1 MTYHRSMM
9 PGQQW
14 VTVRKCNCEGGLYRK
29 TMSGVGPIM
38 PMQQSPALVNRAKQ
52 VVSALTGF
60 GRG

>member
-14 VTVRKCNCEGGLYRK
+14 VTVRKCNCEGGLYRR

-38 PMQQSPALVNRAKQ
+38 PMARERKWRLWR
-52 VVSALTGF
+52 
-60 GRG
+60 

>member
-14 VTVRKCNCEGGLYRK
+14 VTVRKCNCEGGLYRR

-38 PMQQSPALVNRAKQ
+38 PMD
-52 VVSALTGF
+52 F
-60 GRG
+60 GRSGGLLRFASRLFQSRP